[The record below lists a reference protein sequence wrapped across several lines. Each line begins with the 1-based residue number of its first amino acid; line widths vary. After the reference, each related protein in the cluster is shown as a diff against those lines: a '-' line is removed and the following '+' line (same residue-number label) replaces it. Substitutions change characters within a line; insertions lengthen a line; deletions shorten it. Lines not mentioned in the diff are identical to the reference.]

1 MRLFHLSDLH
11 IGIRLY
17 NHDLREEQ
25 EYLFAQIADY
35 VKKYQP
41 DVILIAGD
49 IYDKAVPS
57 ADAVQLFD
65 RFLESLYS
73 AAGKVEIMIVSG
85 NHDSAQRID
94 YMNFLLSKQ
103 RVHMVGIPPRK
114 PEEHI
119 ERVTLRD
126 EHGAV
131 NFYLLPFSK
140 PSVVRGTF
148 DESDTVYSYNE
159 AIHRLFAREH
169 IDERER
175 NVLVSHQ
182 FYLPMGKK
190 PEEIARMESEIT
202 AVGNVDVV
210 SSDVLAPFDYA
221 ALGHI
226 HKPMTVG
233 ENRFRYCGTPYA
245 YSVSEANQEKGI
257 LMVSLGKK
265 GEEPE
270 IVKLPL
276 VPKRKVMVLE
286 DTFENVLLKASED
299 YVQVILTDDRDLE
312 IFDLQERIAMA
323 FPNKLE
329 IKRIFTRREGL
340 PDEVTEPVYTSPYDL
355 ICQFIPEMDDE
366 EREIM
371 ISVINEATGGAAT

>member
-41 DVILIAGD
+41 DAILIAGD

-94 YMNFLLSKQ
+94 YLNFLLSKQ
-103 RVHMVGIPPRK
+103 RVHMVGIPPRR

-210 SSDVLAPFDYA
+210 WSDVLAPFDYA

-286 DTFENVLLKASED
+286 DTFENVLRKASED

>member
-41 DVILIAGD
+41 DAILIAGD

-94 YMNFLLSKQ
+94 YLNFLLSKQ
-103 RVHMVGIPPRK
+103 RVHMVGIPPRR
-114 PEEHI
+114 PEEYI

-182 FYLPMGKK
+182 FYLPVGKK

-286 DTFENVLLKASED
+286 DTFENVLRKASED

>member
-41 DVILIAGD
+41 DAILIAGD

-94 YMNFLLSKQ
+94 YLNFLLSKQ
-103 RVHMVGIPPRK
+103 RVHMVGIPPRR
-114 PEEHI
+114 PEEYI

-210 SSDVLAPFDYA
+210 WSDVLAPFDYA

-286 DTFENVLLKASED
+286 DTFENVLRKASED

-355 ICQFIPEMDDE
+355 ICQFIPETDDE

>member
-41 DVILIAGD
+41 DAILIAGD

-94 YMNFLLSKQ
+94 YLNFLLSKQ
-103 RVHMVGIPPRK
+103 RVHMVGIPPRR
-114 PEEHI
+114 PEENI

-210 SSDVLAPFDYA
+210 WSDVLAPFDYA

-286 DTFENVLLKASED
+286 DTFENVLRKASED

>member
-41 DVILIAGD
+41 DAILIAGD

-94 YMNFLLSKQ
+94 YLNFLLSKQ
-103 RVHMVGIPPRK
+103 RVHMVGIPPRR
-114 PEEHI
+114 PEEYI

-175 NVLVSHQ
+175 NVL
-182 FYLPMGKK
+182 
-190 PEEIARMESEIT
+190 
-202 AVGNVDVV
+202 
-210 SSDVLAPFDYA
+210 
-221 ALGHI
+221 
-226 HKPMTVG
+226 
-233 ENRFRYCGTPYA
+233 
-245 YSVSEANQEKGI
+245 
-257 LMVSLGKK
+257 
-265 GEEPE
+265 
-270 IVKLPL
+270 
-276 VPKRKVMVLE
+276 
-286 DTFENVLLKASED
+286 
-299 YVQVILTDDRDLE
+299 
-312 IFDLQERIAMA
+312 
-323 FPNKLE
+323 
-329 IKRIFTRREGL
+329 
-340 PDEVTEPVYTSPYDL
+340 
-355 ICQFIPEMDDE
+355 
-366 EREIM
+366 
-371 ISVINEATGGAAT
+371 

>member
-41 DVILIAGD
+41 DAILIAGD

-94 YMNFLLSKQ
+94 YLNFLLSKQ
-103 RVHMVGIPPRK
+103 RVHMVGIPPRR
-114 PEEHI
+114 PEEYI

-286 DTFENVLLKASED
+286 DTFENVLRKASED

-329 IKRIFTRREGL
+329 IKRIFARREGL